1 MYNCLF
7 DCKYCFL
14 QGMYSSA
21 NYVIFVNYED
31 YYDEIKKI
39 SITNKKKNITIFSA
53 YDCDSLAFEAI
64 SNFMSCLI
72 KKMPEYENIEL
83 EIRTKSTY
91 SKIFSYST
99 PLY

>member
-39 SITNKKKNITIFSA
+39 SMKSGGLLLFNGKNSMHRVTKVN
-53 YDCDSLAFEAI
+53 CD
-64 SNFMSCLI
+64 
-72 KKMPEYENIEL
+72 
-83 EIRTKSTY
+83 EIRMLAVLAYNDKPGVSLSKSAQMTFY
-91 SKIFSYST
+91 GRT
-99 PLY
+99 DG

>member
-31 YYDEIKKI
+31 YYEEIKKI
-39 SITNKKKNITIFSA
+39 SITNKKKNITIFSG
-53 YDCDSLAFEAI
+53 YDERALFKVFA
-64 SNFMSCLI
+64 LI
-72 KKMPEYENIEL
+72 ILNNETFQSYDPNSRNDMPGPTECTTRTHFLNIA
-83 EIRTKSTY
+83 
-91 SKIFSYST
+91 
-99 PLY
+99 